1 MPTVDED
8 ALVRALL
15 TTEGRTFAQEAGIR
29 LADTPGPL
37 YQLLVLAT
45 LASARI
51 SAGVAVTAARELFAA
66 GYRSPRAMRG
76 ATWQDLVD
84 ALDRGRY
91 ARYDGRTATMLAD
104 GADLL
109 ISRWHGD
116 LRLLRED
123 AGGAPRRIAGLQMH
137 FPGIGPAGADIFLRE
152 VQDVWPSVAPY
163 ADARVADGARKT
175 GLPAEPAA
183 LAELAGAGNL
193 ARITSALVRVSRSE
207 RVAARVLAAAR

>member
-1 MPTVDED
+1 MPTEKED
-8 ALVRALL
+8 VLVRALL
-15 TTEGRTFAQEAGIR
+15 TTEGRTFAQAAGIR

-51 SAGVAVTAARELFAA
+51 SADVAVTAARELFAA
-66 GYRSPRAMRG
+66 GCRSPRAMRR

-109 ISRWHGD
+109 LRRWHGD
-116 LRLLRED
+116 LRLLRDE
-123 AGGAPRRIAGLQMH
+123 AGGAPRRIVGLLMH
-137 FPGIGPAGADIFLRE
+137 FPGIGPVGADIFLRE
-152 VQDVWPSVAPY
+152 VQDIWPSVAPY
-163 ADARVADGARKT
+163 ADARVTDGARKA
-175 GLPAEPAA
+175 GLPTEPAA
-183 LAELAGAGNL
+183 LAALAGPGNL
-193 ARITSALVRVSRSE
+193 ARIASALVRVSRSE
-207 RVAARVLAAAR
+207 RVAARVLAATD